1 MIISLIVV
9 LLLIAAVGL
18 LTRFAPQPDGTDTCF
33 GSDSL
38 FLKNFSLTSYKP
50 MLRLASQL
58 DRKFLTATHGDKLAT
73 CYRGIQRD
81 LLREYL
87 RDASRDFNRLYAIAT
102 AKAVRATSDPGDLSM
117 ALFEQQMTF
126 ILSVWGIEARLLFD
140 GWLPFGVDLK
150 PLIAH
155 LESLAQQTRDIAR
168 PQYSY
173 TAG

>member
-1 MIISLIVV
+1 
-9 LLLIAAVGL
+9 
-18 LTRFAPQPDGTDTCF
+18 
-33 GSDSL
+33 
-38 FLKNFSLTSYKP
+38 
-50 MLRLASQL
+50 
-58 DRKFLTATHGDKLAT
+58 
-73 CYRGIQRD
+73 
-81 LLREYL
+81 
-87 RDASRDFNRLYAIAT
+87 
-102 AKAVRATSDPGDLSM
+102 
-117 ALFEQQMTF
+117 LFEQQMTF